1 MNISIHP
8 QLAKFVEEQV
18 KAGHYES
25 TDEMINAALAR
36 LQNDSESSA
45 GLTDDLR
52 KEIALGLEEAERGE
66 LVEWNPDEI
75 WEEVE
80 RRHSE
85 ESRAGGKRAG

>member
-8 QLAKFVEEQV
+8 QLANFVEEQV

-25 TDEMINAALAR
+25 PDEMVNAALAR

-45 GLTDDLR
+45 GPTDDLK
-52 KEIALGLEEAERGE
+52 KEIALGLEEAERGQ

-80 RRHSE
+80 RRHAE
-85 ESRAGGKRAG
+85 ESRGGGKRAG